1 MNQQMVIA
9 LSAES
14 VFQSAKWSKPIEV
27 GNNTKR
33 LPKKYLV
40 TSNSK
45 SCCDEISVT
54 QPAKTIL

>member
-27 GNNTKR
+27 GDNTKR
-33 LPKKYLV
+33 LPKKQLV
-40 TSNSK
+40 TSNSN
-45 SCCDEISVT
+45 SCRDEISVA
-54 QPAKTIL
+54 QPAETIL